1 MKFCPQRPDLTLT
14 ASPLVCVL
22 LDCSYSVLVML
33 DTIIFLSFYSR
44 IHMNV
49 KGIKLRS
56 WLRSKF
62 YFSMGFKSWIGW
74 LLLAVWCFLWD
85 FVSAKFWCIM
95 FWVICFSY
103 LTSVGTDFMARLQ
116 EQLKY
121 FVHNKLS
128 TDKAWQGVNVYLSGH
143 EVSYV
148 TSELCVVCVSVKFFW
163 FPFLLRPLVKE
174 STRSWSSSVLRPP
187 NLVIT
192 QTQDTAFM
200 VWMPTWWVQL
210 CITDFFFFSFPI
222 VQLFLYLF

>member
-1 MKFCPQRPDLTLT
+1 
-14 ASPLVCVL
+14 
-22 LDCSYSVLVML
+22 
-33 DTIIFLSFYSR
+33 
-44 IHMNV
+44 
-49 KGIKLRS
+49 
-56 WLRSKF
+56 
-62 YFSMGFKSWIGW
+62 
-74 LLLAVWCFLWD
+74 
-85 FVSAKFWCIM
+85 M

-148 TSELCVVCVSVKFFW
+148 TSEFCVVCVSVKFFW
-163 FPFLLRPLVKE
+163 FLFLLRPLVKE

-210 CITDFFFFSFPI
+210 CITDFFFFQFSNSPVIFVFILSMLSLPFALCCRWCLAWPAMSLI
-222 VQLFLYLF
+222 FLSSERRFVLEAKSHKRGKCGIIFIAPSWKFVFLL